1 MKSARLLLL
10 VTLALSVSLAAFGQG
25 KAVSG
30 KVSDE
35 KGEPLPGA
43 TLVSTDGKY
52 ALTDADGS
60 FSLGVASGQTV
71 TVSYLGYDD
80 YTFTAA
86 GQSGLSIQLKPSA
99 ATMLEETVVIGYG
112 KTTKKE
118 VTGSVASLKADDL
131 DKGAF
136 SSAAGMLQGKV
147 AGLTGNNP
155 DGGDPNASFE
165 LLLRGTGTLKSGQGP
180 LLIIDGV
187 VDADIRNI
195 NFQEVESIDVLKDGS
210 AAAIYGTRGSNGV
223 VIITTRRARSGQAT
237 VE

>member
-71 TVSYLGYDD
+71 FGIEG
-80 YTFTAA
+80 FTAKA
-86 GQSGLSIQLKPSA
+86 
-99 ATMLEETVVIGYG
+99 
-112 KTTKKE
+112 
-118 VTGSVASLKADDL
+118 VTSVAVIVLNYV
-131 DKGAF
+131 F
-136 SSAAGMLQGKV
+136 SKLIV
-147 AGLTGNNP
+147 FRN
-155 DGGDPNASFE
+155 
-165 LLLRGTGTLKSGQGP
+165 RG
-180 LLIIDGV
+180 
-187 VDADIRNI
+187 
-195 NFQEVESIDVLKDGS
+195 
-210 AAAIYGTRGSNGV
+210 
-223 VIITTRRARSGQAT
+223 
-237 VE
+237 